1 MKKITLLITLFMTS
15 LFVNAQTDGINYQ
28 AVIIDNNPQE
38 IPGVDIPSNNLPN
51 KPLEV
56 QFTIFEDGN
65 TIVYQETHLT
75 ETDPFGMIN
84 LMIGQGSITG
94 SSPALFEQIY
104 WDNPKQLRVEID
116 LFDGN
121 GLVVFSNQNLTY
133 IPYVRHREIIAT
145 STLDVD
151 GETNLNNSLSVNN
164 ESPTYLSGALTVD
177 GETNLGNA
185 LNVNNQSTTTF
196 TGDLFVLGTAFFT
209 DGVFDNLTVNL
220 HSNLNTVTADGETNI
235 NNEFNVNNNSS
246 TFLSGPLNV
255 EGDSNLY
262 NSLNVYDANP
272 TALTGNLTVD
282 GISNFNNRIRLN
294 VNLDQ
299 DDEDDYEAY
308 PLQVAGSSQGI
319 AVKLNANDPN
329 RTNNYISFWSNNN
342 IARGRIEGNNE
353 LESISRDLV
362 LDLLVPPGFD
372 DLIPVGDDEPIP
384 SAFANDY
391 FNNDY
396 AFGAYHYTIDFVF
409 SIGRFGINLTAAS
422 GACLAGDC
430 DDAIWSFIDM
440 SIDGI
445 QLAEYILYNQ
455 MSIGV
460 AFESGSADYAE
471 WLVKENAD
479 EVLTFG
485 DVVGVKGGS
494 ISKEFRTAENY
505 MVVSQNPLISG
516 AMPQKSEEHLYERI
530 AFMGQVP
537 VKVIG
542 KVNKGD
548 YILPSG
554 AGDGLA
560 IAIPAKS
567 MKVNDY
573 KNIVGVAWESSPGDQ
588 LFAYVNTAV
597 GINSND
603 MVGQIEQ
610 MQSLMNQ
617 MQRSIS
623 KLDASF
629 EPVYFDLDENS
640 ELPSRNDATVID
652 LREELNHGQEANKEK
667 LQRLI
672 NETNKR
678 FKNHEFDFSRFPYLE
693 ETLNNP
699 TKENGEKLANYY
711 MNLYHRLKQIEI
723 KR

>member
-1 MKKITLLITLFMTS
+1 MKKITLLFTLFTIS

-56 QFTIFEDGN
+56 RFTIFEDGN
-65 TIVYQETHLT
+65 TIVYQETQLT

-94 SSPALFEQIY
+94 SSPALFDQIY

-116 LFDGN
+116 LLDGN

-185 LNVNNQSTTTF
+185 LNVNNQSTTTL

-220 HSNLNTVTADGETNI
+220 HSNLNTVTADGVTNI

-255 EGDSNLY
+255 EGDSNFY
-262 NSLNVYDANP
+262 NSLNVNDANP

-319 AVKLNANDPN
+319 AVKLNADDPN

-409 SIGRFGINLTAAS
+409 SIGRFGINLAAAS
-422 GACLAGDC
+422 GLCVAGDC

-471 WLVKENAD
+471 WLVKENAN
-479 EVLTFG
+479 EVFSFG

-494 ISKEFRTAENY
+494 ISKEFKTAENY

-548 YILPSG
+548 YVLPSG

-560 IAIPAKS
+560 IAVSPEV

-573 KNIVGVAWESSPGDQ
+573 KNIIGIAWESSPGDQ
-588 LFAYVNTAV
+588 LFTYINTAV

-623 KLDASF
+623 KIDESF

-640 ELPSRNDATVID
+640 ELPSRNDSTVID
-652 LREELNHGQEANKEK
+652 LREELNHGKEANKEK

-711 MNLYHRLKQIEI
+711 MHLYHRLKQIEI